1 MGVRDTFYDSEKK
14 VLYVSLITKNT
25 NDCFGIGILKADARE
40 LLNRKTLIFDLY
52 FKTTSCAVNTNF
64 MQSGGKIQKYSQGLL
79 FTVGDFDQKDRE
91 LLLDSNNDFGKI
103 LYIQDGIKV
112 SNFSNG
118 HRNPQ
123 VYQLL
128 MVLLSRL
135 NMDLKAGM
143 R

>member
-1 MGVRDTFYDSEKK
+1 
-14 VLYVSLITKNT
+14 
-25 NDCFGIGILKADARE
+25 
-40 LLNRKTLIFDLY
+40 
-52 FKTTSCAVNTNF
+52 

-123 VYQLL
+123 G
-128 MVLLSRL
+128 LSVIDGFVIETEHGPKGGDEI
-135 NMDLKAGM
+135 NIIFQDLFYGWPIYSLWN
-143 R
+143 